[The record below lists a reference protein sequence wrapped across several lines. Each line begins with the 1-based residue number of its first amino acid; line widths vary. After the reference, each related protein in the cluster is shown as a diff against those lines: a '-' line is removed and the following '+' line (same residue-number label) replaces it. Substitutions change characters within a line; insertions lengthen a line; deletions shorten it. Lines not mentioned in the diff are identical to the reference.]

1 METTT
6 VSEAASTPI
15 GLSNLP
21 AEILQE
27 IATFVLSAHSPTE
40 DARQRTEDDRQH
52 FCEAHAAHADDG
64 SRVDNNRRDVLAMS
78 SCSKWMRQ
86 NLFAYNVLR
95 DLVIKPC
102 QRDVAMIKSLS
113 VENRN
118 CVR

>member
-1 METTT
+1 MAATTFSET
-6 VSEAASTPI
+6 ASTPI

-21 AEILQE
+21 TEILQE
-27 IATFVLSAHSPTE
+27 IASFILSAHPPSE
-40 DARQRTEDDRQH
+40 DARDYYSGLRVVER
-52 FCEAHAAHADDG
+52 
-64 SRVDNNRRDVLAMS
+64 SKVDNGRRDLIAMS
-78 SCSKWMRQ
+78 TCSKWMRQ